1 MNVLTP
7 EERVQR
13 GQGAELLL
21 RDETAQLAL
30 DEMSTALHEALE
42 RIQTDD
48 VDQTMAITRQLRA
61 LRQFRVKLEHYEQ
74 DGRHAQLEI
83 DRHREAKPNGG
94 I

>member
-1 MNVLTP
+1 MTLTL

-13 GQGAELLL
+13 GQGADLLL
-21 RDETAQLAL
+21 RDETAQMALA
-30 DEMSTALHEALE
+30 EMAKALHEALE

-61 LRQFRVKLEHYEQ
+61 LRQFKVKLEHYEQ
-74 DGRHAQLEI
+74 DGRHAALELERI
-83 DRHREAKPNGG
+83 KERGSNAR